1 VAGKREKKKNIQHL
15 PGALLVLLVLAILMP
30 AGGPRGVAADSP
42 AESQEP
48 ETLQQME
55 ELTPVAEP
63 DPVAIVEPVW
73 EGPVP
78 ESALVEDTYFDDAV
92 FLGDSR
98 TDGLRLYGGMTRGTF
113 LYATGATVE
122 SVFTKAVETPLG
134 EMPLLDALAQMECSK
149 IYVMLGVNELGW
161 KGTDIFRNQSTEL
174 IRRLQEDHPDAEIVI
189 QSILPVSAKID
200 DEGRYVNN
208 GRINEY
214 NQIWL
219 ELAEE
224 FHVNYMNVAEVL
236 PDENGQLPAELTYD
250 GVHLNKAGCRQW
262 LDYLR
267 THAVGDFQDVI
278 APAVVETEAPSEPV
292 LSAAEN

>member
-1 VAGKREKKKNIQHL
+1 
-15 PGALLVLLVLAILMP
+15 
-30 AGGPRGVAADSP
+30 
-42 AESQEP
+42 
-48 ETLQQME
+48 
-55 ELTPVAEP
+55 
-63 DPVAIVEPVW
+63 
-73 EGPVP
+73 
-78 ESALVEDTYFDDAV
+78 VEDTYFDDAV

-278 APAVVETEAPSEPV
+278 APAVVETEAPSEPI

>member
-1 VAGKREKKKNIQHL
+1 MEEARSLGVTEEK
-15 PGALLVLLVLAILMP
+15 ALLLCGAIGYLGGNGTLRRCKELAGSQP
-30 AGGPRGVAADSP
+30 TEAA
-42 AESQEP
+42 
-48 ETLQQME
+48 
-55 ELTPVAEP
+55 
-63 DPVAIVEPVW
+63 
-73 EGPVP
+73 
-78 ESALVEDTYFDDAV
+78 
-92 FLGDSR
+92 
-98 TDGLRLYGGMTRGTF
+98 
-113 LYATGATVE
+113 
-122 SVFTKAVETPLG
+122 
-134 EMPLLDALAQMECSK
+134 LLDALAQMECSK

-236 PDENGQLPAELTYD
+236 LDENGQLPAELTYD

-278 APAVVETEAPSEPV
+278 APAVVETEAPSEPI